1 VVAIPITIVTAM
13 IADDSM
19 SESKSDEEHQISKI
33 RIFPN
38 PATDRI
44 WIESNQF
51 DWNNVQVFSADG
63 QLKITSERTQL
74 RTLDELHFP
83 QLSGGVYVLQFS
95 DGIKTIAHRIVIE

>member
-1 VVAIPITIVTAM
+1 M
-13 IADDSM
+13 MADDSM
-19 SESKSDEEHQISKI
+19 NESKSAEEHHISNI

-51 DWNNVQVFSADG
+51 DWKNVQVFSADG

-74 RTLDELHFP
+74 RTLDELHFS
-83 QLSGGVYVLQFS
+83 QLTGGLYVFQFS